1 MSTIQGKGH
10 ARASRAAFVLAGRY
24 LAGRDLDGGRAT
36 NATWWRHAD
45 RDLTTHQRAGRWAHK
60 RHAERMLWRTG
71 ALAVTAVTLYGYVTA
86 RHVTLI
92 CGAVTLGCGAA
103 LAVWRVTLAMLR
115 ARHTRR
121 TVRPL
126 YQTLA
131 PLAAL
136 PPGDNPSRYL
146 SVPRS
151 YKTNAKAQVKLW
163 LSPKWEGSITSQK
176 AISAVVSRRLGGDY
190 EAYFHQSVYPPYAIF
205 NRALEPP
212 RVVTLDEFA
221 PFIDGVPEN
230 VLALG
235 RGAGNKVISFSLD
248 SEAPHVGVSMST
260 GAGKSVF
267 LALVIASLV
276 RKGADRIDIV
286 DPKMISQQWSRGLP
300 GVFIHRYADNQIT
313 AIRDTA
319 AAMQA
324 RYQALEMDDSINFPR
339 RVLIIEEMGS
349 LIIDLEQHWADYRAG
364 LSSAERGSTP
374 RKNPALNDLRSILM
388 RGRQCKINIIAV
400 SQRLSANVAGG
411 GDARENFG
419 ARIVARSSVQTWKM
433 LTGSNVMP
441 SAARSRIPG
450 RAVLALGD
458 EFHAVQ
464 LAYAPIAKPDGSADR
479 DGIARLRAFALN
491 SRPDAASQPVTASV
505 PVPGPEPVAASET
518 GELVT
523 LREACASGALSL
535 RYGAACKARQRDR
548 EFPAPV
554 HHGLYR
560 ANDLV
565 IWQRNRIRAGQ
576 AA

>member
-1 MSTIQGKGH
+1 
-10 ARASRAAFVLAGRY
+10 
-24 LAGRDLDGGRAT
+24 
-36 NATWWRHAD
+36 
-45 RDLTTHQRAGRWAHK
+45 
-60 RHAERMLWRTG
+60 
-71 ALAVTAVTLYGYVTA
+71 
-86 RHVTLI
+86 
-92 CGAVTLGCGAA
+92 
-103 LAVWRVTLAMLR
+103 
-115 ARHTRR
+115 
-121 TVRPL
+121 
-126 YQTLA
+126 
-131 PLAAL
+131 
-136 PPGDNPSRYL
+136 
-146 SVPRS
+146 
-151 YKTNAKAQVKLW
+151 
-163 LSPKWEGSITSQK
+163 
-176 AISAVVSRRLGGDY
+176 
-190 EAYFHQSVYPPYAIF
+190 
-205 NRALEPP
+205 
-212 RVVTLDEFA
+212 
-221 PFIDGVPEN
+221 
-230 VLALG
+230 
-235 RGAGNKVISFSLD
+235 
-248 SEAPHVGVSMST
+248 
-260 GAGKSVF
+260 
-267 LALVIASLV
+267 
-276 RKGADRIDIV
+276 
-286 DPKMISQQWSRGLP
+286 MISQQWSRGLP

-505 PVPGPEPVAASET
+505 PVPGPEPVAA
-518 GELVT
+518 ELVS
-523 LREACASGALSL
+523 LREACTSGVLSL
-535 RYGAACKARQRDR
+535 RYSAARSARQRDS

-560 ANDLV
+560 PADLTA
-565 IWQRNRIRAGQ
+565 WASNRVRAR